1 MKWRV
6 TYKRVYST
14 QKEAERDL
22 KDVKNKAKNPVVK
35 QGLSGGY
42 LIVLYESDNRVM
54 IDRSV
59 EYYTKNGLL
68 VFVNKA

>member
-6 TYKRVYST
+6 TYKRVYGT

-22 KDVKNKAKNPVVK
+22 RDVKDKAKNPVVK
-35 QGLSGGY
+35 QGLSGGF
-42 LIVLYESDNRVM
+42 LIVLYESEDRVM

-59 EYYTKNGLL
+59 DYYTKKGLL